1 GESFEDLLSATLSRV
16 QAATLL
22 IVGGEDFP
30 MIGANEDAME
40 QLQGM
45 KQLAIMPG
53 ASHEFEEPGALEEVV
68 RLASEWFRFY
78 LCQPHSDVHPG

>member
-1 GESFEDLLSATLSRV
+1 V

-30 MIGANEDAME
+30 MIGANEDAMA
-40 QLQGM
+40 QLPGT
-45 KQLAIMPG
+45 KQLAIVPG
-53 ASHEFEEPGALEEVV
+53 ASHEFEEPGALEEAV

-78 LCQPHSDVHPG
+78 LCHPHSDVHQ